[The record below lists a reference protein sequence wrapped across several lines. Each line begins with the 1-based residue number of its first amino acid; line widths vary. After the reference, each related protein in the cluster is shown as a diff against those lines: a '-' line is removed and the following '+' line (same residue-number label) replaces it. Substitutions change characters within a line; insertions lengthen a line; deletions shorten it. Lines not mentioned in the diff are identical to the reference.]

1 MSNID
6 ISIWGIRDGFQQ
18 GGFFHSH
25 NFSAVKEIQQDRFR
39 SVKNAIGRE
48 GFFMTHRKDGKFIV
62 TYCYTS
68 IKEYNPTSKRGA
80 YVCFSFIIDEV
91 LTFSTSPRSVLKEL
105 AALYVKRVGDTNS
118 NNFDAEDIQTYTRKI
133 QTEQKRTSG
142 SVLSGNHYM
151 YYTAQEKIDEVLTGK
166 LAFVNLSELVLI
178 PNNEIDPKT
187 NSFHDIDFYDEAF
200 GAKPSYFNLKSEK
213 DRHEDDE
220 LIRRQKAEQDLI
232 NKEKE
237 RILQEE
243 ELKQGKQLDSQLAI
257 LLNQNRFDEAIKLY
271 KESPAGIKSKISQQV
286 ANDLKHR
293 LQKRDSDDVEKRKR
307 QEDKEK
313 IDEINT
319 ALLNGDL
326 DSAVLSYNKLHDKF
340 TKDLPEE
347 KRKQIQAHNTK
358 KLEDEARI
366 QKENSDKAKQEAK
379 KKKRLKIVLFSS
391 FLGILLLFLIG
402 FFTTFPG
409 FIWDADGDGY
419 HTYLEDDCP
428 DEKGTI
434 NGCPDSDKDGVID
447 KNDDCPK
454 EKGNVNG
461 CPDSDK
467 DGVADKDDDCDTIP
481 GSIENK
487 GCPVEQ
493 KTDTIIK
500 NSPVS
505 KGADVAPQE
514 ESDKLLN
521 GKAVL
526 TPSDGNFQDQTIGHK
541 WLRFNNKN
549 YEFSDFENKQFN
561 PVASK
566 ETVDLL
572 NQYYGLKGVLKQGGT
587 TTTPPP
593 PQTKTKP
600 QTNSGQ
606 TTTPPEQTTKPPK
619 SKTKLTLDEERELN
633 DLQVKEST
641 TPLSRNERNR
651 KKTLLGKKG

>member
-25 NFSAVKEIQQDRFR
+25 NFASVKEIQQDRFR

-48 GFFMTHRKDGKFIV
+48 GFFMTHRKGGKYIV
-62 TYCYTS
+62 TYCDTS

-80 YVCFSFIIDEV
+80 YVCFSLIIDES
-91 LTFSTSPRSVLKEL
+91 LAFSCSPRATLKEL
-105 AALYVKRVGDTNS
+105 ATFYVDRVGDTNS
-118 NNFDAEDIQTYTRKI
+118 NNFDAEDIQTYLRKI
-133 QTEQKRTSG
+133 QTVQKPTTSAAQTG
-142 SVLSGNHYM
+142 SHYL
-151 YYTAQEKIDEVLTGK
+151 YYTGQDKIDEVLTGK
-166 LAFVNLSELVLI
+166 LAYVNLSELILI
-178 PNNEIDPKT
+178 PNHEIDSK
-187 NSFHDIDFYDEAF
+187 IDFYDDSF
-200 GAKPSYFNLKSEK
+200 GPKPSFFNVNSAQEK
-213 DRHEDDE
+213 E
-220 LIRRQKAEQDLI
+220 KQDQQER
-232 NKEKE
+232 EKE
-237 RILQEE
+237 RIRVQEE
-243 ELKQGKQLDSQLAI
+243 IGKGKQLDSDIAI
-257 LLNQNRFDEAIKLY
+257 LLSQNKLDEAIKLF
-271 KESPAGIKSKISQQV
+271 EDAPAGIKSKISQQV
-286 ANDLKHR
+286 SNDLKHR

-358 KLEDEARI
+358 KLEDEALI

-434 NGCPDSDKDGVID
+434 NGCPDSDKDSVID